1 MICSLDHQALV
12 ASGTCVPGSHRT
24 LAIGE
29 MVLGRLPC
37 PGHCEDSRLRCTPE
51 SFCEGGLF
59 AYPWAFAWG
68 ADFTFGTF
76 LTDTKLFAR
85 ISGNTGWGHH
95 LGALPLCLGLA
106 HLCLPEKSL
115 HRHTLFYCTL
125 LYCTSQILCFFYKL
139 KVCGNAELSKFISA
153 IFPTASS
160 FN

>member
-12 ASGTCVPGSHRT
+12 ASGTCVPRSHRT

-85 ISGNTGWGHH
+85 ISGNTGWGHQ

-125 LYCTSQILCFFYKL
+125 LYCTSQILCFFL
-139 KVCGNAELSKFISA
+139 QIEGLWQRWAEQVYQCHFPNSI
-153 IFPTASS
+153 IF
-160 FN
+160 